1 MNQTNNSFEPF
12 VRRFMT
18 GQLST
23 QEEIELLQ
31 WIKQNPENQAQ
42 FLLLQEKLSASHTLD
57 LKPQTTNYWLRF
69 LDKINY
75 PVQTKIIRKNSWRL
89 TIPLVAASL
98 VLGLIIGYLS
108 NYFRD
113 EMPFEYSN
121 MQTVVTPYGAKSNFT
136 LPDGT
141 MVWLNSGSKLSFPN
155 KFDSRRTVELDGEAY
170 LQVEKSQI
178 PFDIITSYG
187 TVEVHGTTLNVKAFA
202 DDEFETT
209 LVEGSVSVSGPD
221 HSKTVHLVP
230 NQQAFLTCKHNLAV
244 REVDPNLFTS
254 WTEGKLIFVREPF
267 GKVIKQFER
276 WYNLKIEL
284 RDEKLKDLWY
294 TGTLEMESFSEVL
307 ELISKTTP
315 INYSFDKTSRI
326 LQISSK

>member
-1 MNQTNNSFEPF
+1 
-12 VRRFMT
+12 MT

-42 FLLLQEKLSASHTLD
+42 FLLLQEKLSASHTFD

-121 MQTVVTPYGAKSNFT
+121 MQIRYQTRKSIS
-136 LPDGT
+136 LAMLVCLMDQIR
-141 MVWLNSGSKLSFPN
+141 FPN
-155 KFDSRRTVELDGEAY
+155 NLIHAY
-170 LQVEKSQI
+170 
-178 PFDIITSYG
+178 
-187 TVEVHGTTLNVKAFA
+187 VK
-202 DDEFETT
+202 
-209 LVEGSVSVSGPD
+209 LMRS
-221 HSKTVHLVP
+221 
-230 NQQAFLTCKHNLAV
+230 
-244 REVDPNLFTS
+244 
-254 WTEGKLIFVREPF
+254 
-267 GKVIKQFER
+267 
-276 WYNLKIEL
+276 
-284 RDEKLKDLWY
+284 
-294 TGTLEMESFSEVL
+294 
-307 ELISKTTP
+307 
-315 INYSFDKTSRI
+315 
-326 LQISSK
+326 